1 MYTPNRASKLWFE
14 IRLSTVTICMRGSHT
29 LLAKLIHWTFIPLY
43 AYGIFK
49 QVDDIGALEDRAL
62 LVFESIFAS
71 VFLLIV
77 ILRLTYMQRF
87 KTFQGATDT
96 PHRIHTFIAK
106 SVHRGMYAALIL
118 LPLSGL
124 IIAAL
129 YSQDIKSGPVQDMT
143 LTVHEFA
150 ATLSYVM
157 IATHVSAAIYS
168 RIKGEGVWSSMV
180 PILKENEPNQH
191 PVVKKIA
198 AIEQFVYE
206 KIDELLSNQKEDS

>member
-1 MYTPNRASKLWFE
+1 MGFR
-14 IRLSTVTICMRGSHT
+14 MRESHT
-29 LLAKLIHWTFIPLY
+29 FVAKLIHWTFIPLY

-49 QVDDIGALEDRAL
+49 QVDDIEVLEDQAL
-62 LVFESIFAS
+62 LIFETIFAAI
-71 VFLLIV
+71 FLLIV
-77 ILRLTYMQRF
+77 VLRFTYMRRF
-87 KTFQGATDT
+87 KTFQGATHT
-96 PHRIHTFIAK
+96 PNRIHRFIAK

-129 YSQDIKSGPVQDMT
+129 YSQDIKSGPLQDGA
-143 LTVHEFA
+143 LEIHEFS

-180 PILKENEPNQH
+180 PILKEDGPSQH
-191 PVVKKIA
+191 PTIQKIA
-198 AIEQFVYE
+198 AIEQLVYDKVE
-206 KIDELLSNQKEDS
+206 ELLPDKSEDS

>member
-1 MYTPNRASKLWFE
+1 MGE
-14 IRLSTVTICMRGSHT
+14 SHT
-29 LLAKLIHWTFIPLY
+29 FLARFIHWTFIPLY

-49 QVDDIGALEDRAL
+49 QVDDIESLEDRAL
-62 LVFESIFAS
+62 LIFESIFAS
-71 VFLLIV
+71 IFLLIV
-77 ILRLTYMQRF
+77 ILRLTYMRRF
-87 KTFQGATDT
+87 KTFQGATHT
-96 PHRIHTFIAK
+96 PHRIHAFIAK

-129 YSQDIKSGPVQDMT
+129 YSQDIKTGLLQDGA
-143 LTVHEFA
+143 LAVHELS

-180 PILKENEPNQH
+180 PILKENGPSNH
-191 PVVKKIA
+191 PVVRKIVDL
-198 AIEQFVYE
+198 EQLVYE
-206 KIDELLSNQKEDS
+206 KIGEFVEE

>member
-1 MYTPNRASKLWFE
+1 MQE
-14 IRLSTVTICMRGSHT
+14 SHT
-29 LLAKLIHWTFIPLY
+29 FLAKLIHWTFIPLY

-49 QVDDIGALEDRAL
+49 QVDDIEALEDQAL
-62 LVFESIFAS
+62 LIFETTFAA

-77 ILRLTYMQRF
+77 ILRFTYMRRF
-87 KTFQGATDT
+87 KTFQGATHT

-124 IIAAL
+124 MIAAL
-129 YSQDIKSGPVQDMT
+129 YSQDIKSGPLQDVT
-143 LTVHEFA
+143 LAVHGFA

-168 RIKGEGVWSSMV
+168 RVKGEGVWSSMV
-180 PILKENEPNQH
+180 PILKENGPTTN
-191 PVVKKIA
+191 PIV
-198 AIEQFVYE
+198 E
-206 KIDELLSNQKEDS
+206 KIIQFEHTIYDKIDDLIFSENQE

>member
-1 MYTPNRASKLWFE
+1 
-14 IRLSTVTICMRGSHT
+14 MRESHT
-29 LLAKLIHWTFIPLY
+29 FVAKLIHWTFIPLY

-49 QVDDIGALEDRAL
+49 QVDDIEVLEDQAL
-62 LVFESIFAS
+62 LIFETIFAAI
-71 VFLLIV
+71 FLLIV
-77 ILRLTYMQRF
+77 VLRFTYMRRF
-87 KTFQGATDT
+87 KTFQGATHT
-96 PHRIHTFIAK
+96 PHRIHRFIAK

-129 YSQDIKSGPVQDMT
+129 YSQDIKSGPLQDGA
-143 LTVHEFA
+143 LEIHEFS

-180 PILKENEPNQH
+180 PILKEDGPSQH
-191 PVVKKIA
+191 PTIQKIA
-198 AIEQFVYE
+198 AIEQLVYDKVE
-206 KIDELLSNQKEDS
+206 ELLPDKSGDS

>member
-1 MYTPNRASKLWFE
+1 MRF
-14 IRLSTVTICMRGSHT
+14 CMQESHT
-29 LLAKLIHWTFIPLY
+29 FLGKLIHWTFIPLY

-49 QVDDIGALEDRAL
+49 QVDEIEALEDQAL
-62 LVFESIFAS
+62 LIFETIFAS
-71 VFLLIV
+71 IFLLIV
-77 ILRLTYMQRF
+77 ILRFTYMRRF
-87 KTFQGATDT
+87 KTFQGATHA

-129 YSQDIKSGPVQDMT
+129 YSQDIKTGPLQDGA
-143 LTVHEFA
+143 LAVHEFS

-168 RIKGEGVWSSMV
+168 RVKGEGVWSSMV
-180 PILKENEPNQH
+180 PILNEDGPTTN
-191 PVVKKIA
+191 PIV
-198 AIEQFVYE
+198 E
-206 KIDELLSNQKEDS
+206 KIIRFEHTIYDKLDDLIFTEKQE

>member
-1 MYTPNRASKLWFE
+1 
-14 IRLSTVTICMRGSHT
+14 MRESHT
-29 LLAKLIHWTFIPLY
+29 LVAKLIHWTFIPLY

-49 QVDDIGALEDRAL
+49 QVDDIEALEDQAL
-62 LVFESIFAS
+62 LIFETIFAAI
-71 VFLLIV
+71 FLLIV
-77 ILRLTYMQRF
+77 VLRFTYMRRF
-87 KTFQGATDT
+87 KTFQGATHT

-129 YSQDIKSGPVQDMT
+129 YSQDIKSGPLQDGA
-143 LTVHEFA
+143 LAIHEFS

-180 PILKENEPNQH
+180 PILKEDGPSQH
-191 PVVKKIA
+191 PIIQKIA
-198 AIEQFVYE
+198 AIEQLVYDKVE
-206 KIDELLSNQKEDS
+206 ELLPDKSQDS

>member
-1 MYTPNRASKLWFE
+1 MQE
-14 IRLSTVTICMRGSHT
+14 SHT
-29 LLAKLIHWTFIPLY
+29 FLGKLIHWTFIPLY

-49 QVDDIGALEDRAL
+49 QVDDIEALEDQAL
-62 LVFESIFAS
+62 LIFETIFAS
-71 VFLLIV
+71 IFLLIV
-77 ILRLTYMQRF
+77 ILRFTYMRRF
-87 KTFQGATDT
+87 KTFQGATHA

-129 YSQDIKSGPVQDMT
+129 YSQDIKTGPLQDGA
-143 LTVHEFA
+143 LAVHEFS

-168 RIKGEGVWSSMV
+168 RVKGEGVWSSMV
-180 PILKENEPNQH
+180 PILNEDGPTTN
-191 PVVKKIA
+191 PIV
-198 AIEQFVYE
+198 E
-206 KIDELLSNQKEDS
+206 KIIRFEHTIYDKLDDLIFTEKQE

>member
-1 MYTPNRASKLWFE
+1 MP
-14 IRLSTVTICMRGSHT
+14 VQHT

-49 QVDDIGALEDRAL
+49 QVDDIDQLEDSAL
-62 LVFESIFAS
+62 LIFESIFAS

-77 ILRLTYMQRF
+77 ILRLTYMRRF
-87 KTFQGATDT
+87 TTFHGATEA
-96 PHRIHTFIAK
+96 PHRVHKFIAK

-129 YSQDIKSGPVQDMT
+129 YSQDIKTGPLQDVT
-143 LTVHEFA
+143 LEIHGFA

-157 IATHVSAAIYS
+157 IATHVSAALYS
-168 RIKGEGVWSSMV
+168 RVKGEGVWSSMV
-180 PILKENEPNQH
+180 PILKENGPNTH
-191 PVVKKIA
+191 PVVQKIA
-198 AIEQFVYE
+198 AVEQLVYD
-206 KIDELLSNQKEDS
+206 KIDELLPERKGNL

>member
-1 MYTPNRASKLWFE
+1 M
-14 IRLSTVTICMRGSHT
+14 VQSHT
-29 LLAKLIHWTFIPLY
+29 FLAKIIHWTFIPLY

-49 QVDDIGALEDRAL
+49 QVDDISQLEDSAL
-62 LVFESIFAS
+62 LVFESIFAA

-77 ILRLTYMQRF
+77 ILRFTYMRRF
-87 KTFQGATDT
+87 NTFQGATET

-129 YSQDIKSGPVQDMT
+129 YSQDIKTGPLQDVA
-143 LTVHEFA
+143 LEVHGFA

-157 IATHVSAAIYS
+157 IATHVSAALYS
-168 RIKGEGVWSSMV
+168 RVKGEGVWSSMV
-180 PILKENEPNQH
+180 PILKENGPNTH
-191 PVVKKIA
+191 PVVQKIA
-198 AIEQFVYE
+198 AVEQLVYD
-206 KIDELLSNQKEDS
+206 KIDEFLPERKGDL

>member
-1 MYTPNRASKLWFE
+1 MQE
-14 IRLSTVTICMRGSHT
+14 SHT
-29 LLAKLIHWTFIPLY
+29 ILAKFIHWTFIPLY

-49 QVDDIGALEDRAL
+49 QVDDIEALEDQAL
-62 LVFESIFAS
+62 LIFETTFAA

-77 ILRLTYMQRF
+77 ILRFTYMRRF
-87 KTFQGATDT
+87 KTFQGATHT

-124 IIAAL
+124 MIAAL
-129 YSQDIKSGPVQDMT
+129 YSQDIKSGPLQDVT
-143 LTVHEFA
+143 LAVHGFA

-168 RIKGEGVWSSMV
+168 RVKGEGVWSSMV
-180 PILKENEPNQH
+180 PILKEIGPTTNPI
-191 PVVKKIA
+191 V
-198 AIEQFVYE
+198 E
-206 KIDELLSNQKEDS
+206 KIIQFEHTIYDKIDDLIFSENQE

>member
-1 MYTPNRASKLWFE
+1 MQE
-14 IRLSTVTICMRGSHT
+14 SHT
-29 LLAKLIHWTFIPLY
+29 FLAKLIHWMFIPLY

-49 QVDDIGALEDRAL
+49 QVDDIDSLEDRAL
-62 LVFESIFAS
+62 LIFETIFAA

-77 ILRLTYMQRF
+77 ILRLTYMRRF
-87 KTFQGATDT
+87 KTFQGATHT

-106 SVHRGMYAALIL
+106 SVHRGMYTALIL

-129 YSQDIKSGPVQDMT
+129 YSQDIKTGPLQDGA
-143 LTVHEFA
+143 LAVHEFS

-180 PILKENEPNQH
+180 PILKENGPTTN
-191 PVVKKIA
+191 PIV
-198 AIEQFVYE
+198 E
-206 KIDELLSNQKEDS
+206 KIIQFEHTIYDKIDHLVSTKNQE

>member
-1 MYTPNRASKLWFE
+1 MQE
-14 IRLSTVTICMRGSHT
+14 SHT
-29 LLAKLIHWTFIPLY
+29 FLAKFIHWTFIPLY

-49 QVDDIGALEDRAL
+49 QVDDIEALEDQAL
-62 LVFESIFAS
+62 LIFETIFAS
-71 VFLLIV
+71 IFLLIV
-77 ILRLTYMQRF
+77 ILRFTYMRRF
-87 KTFQGATDT
+87 KTFQGATHA

-129 YSQDIKSGPVQDMT
+129 YSQDIKTGPLQDGA
-143 LTVHEFA
+143 LAVHEFS

-168 RIKGEGVWSSMV
+168 RVKGEGVWSSMV
-180 PILKENEPNQH
+180 PILNEDGPTTN
-191 PVVKKIA
+191 PIV
-198 AIEQFVYE
+198 E
-206 KIDELLSNQKEDS
+206 KIIRFEHTIYDKLDDLIFTEKQE

>member
-1 MYTPNRASKLWFE
+1 MQE
-14 IRLSTVTICMRGSHT
+14 SHT
-29 LLAKLIHWTFIPLY
+29 FLAKLIHWTFIPLY

-49 QVDDIGALEDRAL
+49 QVDDIESLEDRAL
-62 LVFESIFAS
+62 LIFETIFAA

-77 ILRLTYMQRF
+77 ILRFTYMRRF
-87 KTFQGATDT
+87 KTFHGATHT

-129 YSQDIKSGPVQDMT
+129 YSQDIKSGPLQDGA
-143 LTVHEFA
+143 LAVHEFS

-180 PILKENEPNQH
+180 PILKEDGPSQH
-191 PVVKKIA
+191 PIIQKIA
-198 AIEQFVYE
+198 AIEQLVYD
-206 KIDELLSNQKEDS
+206 KIEQLLPDSSGDS

>member
-1 MYTPNRASKLWFE
+1 MRF
-14 IRLSTVTICMRGSHT
+14 CMQESHT
-29 LLAKLIHWTFIPLY
+29 FLGKLIHWTFIPLY

-49 QVDDIGALEDRAL
+49 QVDDIEALEDQAL
-62 LVFESIFAS
+62 LVFETIFAA

-77 ILRLTYMQRF
+77 ILRFTYMRRF
-87 KTFQGATDT
+87 KTFQGATHT

-129 YSQDIKSGPVQDMT
+129 YSQDIKTGPLQDGA
-143 LTVHEFA
+143 LAIHEFS

-168 RIKGEGVWSSMV
+168 RVKGEGVWSSMV
-180 PILKENEPNQH
+180 PILNEDGPTTN
-191 PVVKKIA
+191 PIV
-198 AIEQFVYE
+198 E
-206 KIDELLSNQKEDS
+206 KIIRFEHTIYDKLDDLIFTEKQE

>member
-1 MYTPNRASKLWFE
+1 MQE
-14 IRLSTVTICMRGSHT
+14 SHT
-29 LLAKLIHWTFIPLY
+29 VLGKLIHWTFIPLY

-49 QVDDIGALEDRAL
+49 QVDDIEALEDQAL
-62 LVFESIFAS
+62 LIFETIFAS
-71 VFLLIV
+71 IFLLIV
-77 ILRLTYMQRF
+77 ILRFTYMRRF
-87 KTFQGATDT
+87 KTFQGATHA

-129 YSQDIKSGPVQDMT
+129 YSQDIKTGPLQDGA
-143 LTVHEFA
+143 LAVHEFS

-168 RIKGEGVWSSMV
+168 RVKGEGVWSSMV
-180 PILKENEPNQH
+180 PILNEDGPTTN
-191 PVVKKIA
+191 PIV
-198 AIEQFVYE
+198 E
-206 KIDELLSNQKEDS
+206 KIIRFEHTIYDKLDNLIFTEKQE

>member
-1 MYTPNRASKLWFE
+1 MP
-14 IRLSTVTICMRGSHT
+14 VQHT
-29 LLAKLIHWTFIPLY
+29 LLAKIIHWTFIPLY

-49 QVDDIGALEDRAL
+49 QVDDISQLEDSAL
-62 LVFESIFAS
+62 LMFESIFAA

-77 ILRLTYMQRF
+77 ILRFTYMRQF
-87 KTFQGATDT
+87 NTFQGATET
-96 PHRIHTFIAK
+96 PHRIHTFVAK
-106 SVHRGMYAALIL
+106 SVHGGMYTALIL

-129 YSQDIKSGPVQDMT
+129 FSQDIKTGPLQDGA
-143 LTVHEFA
+143 LAIHEFS

-180 PILKENEPNQH
+180 PILKEDGPNNH
-191 PVVKKIA
+191 PVVRKVA
-198 AIEQFVYE
+198 AIEQLVYE
-206 KIDELLSNQKEDS
+206 KIDAYLPDKKRE

>member
-1 MYTPNRASKLWFE
+1 M
-14 IRLSTVTICMRGSHT
+14 VQSHT
-29 LLAKLIHWTFIPLY
+29 FLAKLIHWTFIPLY

-49 QVDDIGALEDRAL
+49 QVDDISQLEDSAL
-62 LVFESIFAS
+62 LIFESIFAA

-77 ILRLTYMQRF
+77 ILRFTYMRRF
-87 KTFQGATDT
+87 NTFQGATET
-96 PHRIHTFIAK
+96 PHRSHTFVAK

-129 YSQDIKSGPVQDMT
+129 YGQDIKSGPLQDGA
-143 LTVHEFA
+143 LILHESS
-150 ATLSYVM
+150 ATLSYIM

-180 PILKENEPNQH
+180 PILKEDGPNIH
-191 PVVKKIA
+191 PIIRKVA
-198 AIEQFVYE
+198 TIEQLVYE
-206 KIDELLSNQKEDS
+206 KIDEFLPGSKKD

>member
-1 MYTPNRASKLWFE
+1 M
-14 IRLSTVTICMRGSHT
+14 VQSHT
-29 LLAKLIHWTFIPLY
+29 FLAKIIHWTFIPLY

-49 QVDDIGALEDRAL
+49 QVDDISQLEDSAL
-62 LVFESIFAS
+62 LVFESIFAA

-77 ILRLTYMQRF
+77 ILRFTYMRRF
-87 KTFQGATDT
+87 NTFQGATET

-129 YSQDIKSGPVQDMT
+129 YSQDIKTGPLQDVA
-143 LTVHEFA
+143 LEVHGFA

-157 IATHVSAAIYS
+157 IATHVSAALYS
-168 RIKGEGVWSSMV
+168 RVKGEGVWSSMV
-180 PILKENEPNQH
+180 PILKENGPNTH
-191 PVVKKIA
+191 PVVQKIA
-198 AIEQFVYE
+198 AVEQLVYD
-206 KIDELLSNQKEDS
+206 KIDEFLPERKGNL

>member
-1 MYTPNRASKLWFE
+1 MQE
-14 IRLSTVTICMRGSHT
+14 SHT
-29 LLAKLIHWTFIPLY
+29 FLAKLIHWTFIPLY

-49 QVDDIGALEDRAL
+49 QVDDIEALEDQAL
-62 LVFESIFAS
+62 LIFETTFAA

-77 ILRLTYMQRF
+77 ILRFTYMRRF
-87 KTFQGATDT
+87 KTFQGATHS

-124 IIAAL
+124 MIAAL
-129 YSQDIKSGPVQDMT
+129 YSQDIKTGPLQDVT
-143 LTVHEFA
+143 LAVHGFA

-168 RIKGEGVWSSMV
+168 RVKGEGVWSSMV
-180 PILKENEPNQH
+180 PILKENGPTTN
-191 PVVKKIA
+191 PIV
-198 AIEQFVYE
+198 E
-206 KIDELLSNQKEDS
+206 KIIQFEHTIYDKIDDLIFSENQE

>member
-1 MYTPNRASKLWFE
+1 MQE
-14 IRLSTVTICMRGSHT
+14 SHT
-29 LLAKLIHWTFIPLY
+29 FLAKLIHWTFIPLY

-49 QVDDIGALEDRAL
+49 QVDDIDSLEDRAL
-62 LVFESIFAS
+62 LIFETIFAS

-77 ILRLTYMQRF
+77 ILRFTYMRRF
-87 KTFQGATDT
+87 KTFHGATHT

-106 SVHRGMYAALIL
+106 SVHRGMYTALIL

-129 YSQDIKSGPVQDMT
+129 YSQDIKTGPLQDGA
-143 LTVHEFA
+143 LAVHEFS

-180 PILKENEPNQH
+180 PILKEDGPSQY
-191 PVVKKIA
+191 PTIQKIA
-198 AIEQFVYE
+198 AIEQLVYD
-206 KIDELLSNQKEDS
+206 KIEELLPDKSGDS

>member
-1 MYTPNRASKLWFE
+1 MTQ
-14 IRLSTVTICMRGSHT
+14 SHT
-29 LLAKLIHWTFIPLY
+29 FLAKLIHWTFIPLY

-49 QVDDIGALEDRAL
+49 QVDDISQLEDSAL
-62 LVFESIFAS
+62 LVFESIFAA

-77 ILRLTYMQRF
+77 ILRFTYMRRF
-87 KTFQGATDT
+87 NPFQGATET
-96 PHRIHTFIAK
+96 PHRIHTFVAK

-129 YSQDIKSGPVQDMT
+129 YSQDIKSGPLQDGV
-143 LTVHEFA
+143 LILHESS
-150 ATLSYVM
+150 ATLSYIM

-180 PILKENEPNQH
+180 PILKEDGPNNH
-191 PVVKKIA
+191 PIVRKVA
-198 AIEQFVYE
+198 AIEQLVYE
-206 KIDELLSNQKEDS
+206 RIDEFLPDSKKD